1 MTSVTFKHEIPSPSS
16 ATATDLTVPTFAQE
30 THKGELPGLL
40 FGETNGHLLVIRG
53 FDRNGNVITNDPAAP
68 TDEDTH
74 KTYGRADFE
83 RVWLGG
89 SGGIVYVMYPRGK
102 PLPPNVPDLPANW

>member
-1 MTSVTFKHEIPSPSS
+1 M
-16 ATATDLTVPTFAQE
+16 
-30 THKGELPGLL
+30 
-40 FGETNGHLLVIRG
+40 
-53 FDRNGNVITNDPAAP
+53 ITNDPAAP